1 MSKSNAQGK
10 AAVAAKENVVV
21 IAELGN
27 EYGNIRVRTS
37 NAGINCVVVPKGRPD
52 GTDAWVPVSIISAFI
67 QDDTKSNR
75 LILACERELADGIK
89 GVRPSDFREDAVR
102 SILGKMKVK
111 LTYVPHSAGEIYVN
125 ESTGEQGT
133 YEKDGYNL
141 DTKSEDA
148 FILSY
153 GPEGSEGDIA
163 YESCNASYF
172 LNSKRKTI
180 GKF

>member
-1 MSKSNAQGK
+1 MSTKTNKGIATS
-10 AAVAAKENVVV
+10 VAKENVVV

-37 NAGINCVVVPKGRPD
+37 NAGVNCVIVPKGRPD
-52 GTDAWVPVSIISAFI
+52 GTDAWVPVSIVTAKL
-67 QDDTKSNR
+67 QADTKSSR
-75 LILACERELADGIK
+75 LILACCRDLANGIK
-89 GVRPSDFREDAVR
+89 GVRPSDFINDALR

-141 DTKSEDA
+141 DTKTKGA
-148 FILSY
+148 FVLSY
-153 GPEGSEGDIA
+153 GLKEDEARIA
-163 YESCNASYF
+163 YEACDASYF
-172 LNSKRKTI
+172 LKSDDDSI
-180 GKF
+180 GEF

>member
-1 MSKSNAQGK
+1 MSTKANKGNATS
-10 AAVAAKENVVV
+10 VAKENVVV

-37 NAGINCVVVPKGRPD
+37 NAGVNCVIVPKGRPD
-52 GTDAWVPVSIISAFI
+52 GTDAWVPVSIISAAL
-67 QDDTKSNR
+67 QDDAKSNR
-75 LILACERELADGIK
+75 LILACEMKLADGVK
-89 GVRPSDFREDAVR
+89 GVRPKDFFNDAVR
-102 SILGKMKVK
+102 NILGKMKVK
-111 LTYVPHSAGEIYVN
+111 LTYIPHSAGEIYVN

-153 GPEGSEGDIA
+153 GPEGSEGDNA
-163 YESCNASYF
+163 YEACDASYF
-172 LNSKRKTI
+172 LDSKRKTVR
-180 GKF
+180 KF

>member
-1 MSKSNAQGK
+1 MPKKTTKENATS
-10 AAVAAKENVVV
+10 VAKENVVV
-21 IAELGN
+21 IADLGN

-52 GTDAWVPVSIISAFI
+52 GTDAWVPVSIISAKL
-67 QDDTKSNR
+67 QSDAKTNR
-75 LILACERELADGIK
+75 LILACEMKLADGIK
-89 GVRPSDFREDAVR
+89 GVRPKDFVDNAVR

-141 DTKSEDA
+141 DTKTKGA

-153 GPEGSEGDIA
+153 GVKGSEGREA
-163 YESCNASYF
+163 YEACDTSYF
-172 LNSKRKTI
+172 LDSDDESI
-180 GKF
+180 GEF

>member
-1 MSKSNAQGK
+1 MSTKTNKGNATS
-10 AAVAAKENVVV
+10 VAKENVVV

-52 GTDAWVPVSIISAFI
+52 GTDAWVPISIISASI

-89 GVRPSDFREDAVR
+89 GVRPSDFRDDAVR

-111 LTYVPHSAGEIYVN
+111 LTYIPHSAGEIYVN

-153 GPEGSEGDIA
+153 GPEGSEGDNA
-163 YESCNASYF
+163 YEACDTSYF
-172 LNSKRKTI
+172 LTPKRKTI

>member
-1 MSKSNAQGK
+1 MSKSNAQGN
-10 AAVAAKENVVV
+10 ATSVAKENVVV

-52 GTDAWVPVSIISAFI
+52 GTDAWVPVSIISAKL
-67 QDDTKSNR
+67 QSDAKTNR
-75 LILACERELADGIK
+75 LILACEMKLADGIK
-89 GVRPSDFREDAVR
+89 GVRPKDFADNAVR

-141 DTKSEDA
+141 DTKTKGA

-153 GPEGSEGDIA
+153 GVKGSEGREA
-163 YESCNASYF
+163 YEACDTSYF
-172 LNSKRKTI
+172 LDSDDESI
-180 GKF
+180 GEF

>member
-1 MSKSNAQGK
+1 MSKSNAQGN
-10 AAVAAKENVVV
+10 ATSVAKENVVV

-37 NAGINCVVVPKGRPD
+37 NAGINCIIVPKGRPD
-52 GTDAWVPVSIISAFI
+52 GTDAWVPMSIINAALM
-67 QDDTKSNR
+67 DDTKSNR
-75 LILACERELADGIK
+75 LILACCRDLANGIK
-89 GVRPSDFREDAVR
+89 GVRSSDFINDAVR

-163 YESCNASYF
+163 YEACNTSYF
-172 LNSKRKTI
+172 LDSKRKTVR
-180 GKF
+180 KF

>member
-1 MSKSNAQGK
+1 MFIRKGNA
-10 AAVAAKENVVV
+10 ASAAKENVVV

-52 GTDAWVPVSIISAFI
+52 GTDAWVPVSIISAFL
-67 QDDTKSNR
+67 QADAKTNR
-75 LILACERELADGIK
+75 LILACERELANGIK
-89 GVRPSDFREDAVR
+89 GVRPSDFRDDAIR

-153 GPEGSEGDIA
+153 GPEGSEGDNA
-163 YESCNASYF
+163 YEACDTSYF
-172 LNSKRKTI
+172 LDSKRKTI

>member
-1 MSKSNAQGK
+1 MSKSNAQGN
-10 AAVAAKENVVV
+10 AASAVKENVVV

-37 NAGINCVVVPKGRPD
+37 NAGVNCVVVPKGRPD
-52 GTDAWVPVSIISAFI
+52 GTDAWVPVSIISAAL

-75 LILACERELADGIK
+75 LILACERELANGVK
-89 GVRPSDFREDAVR
+89 GVRPSDFVNDAIR

-141 DTKSEDA
+141 DTKSEGA

-153 GPEGSEGDIA
+153 GVKGSEGREA
-163 YESCNASYF
+163 YEACDTSYF
-172 LNSKRKTI
+172 LDSDDESI
-180 GKF
+180 GEF

>member
-1 MSKSNAQGK
+1 MSTKTNKGNATS
-10 AAVAAKENVVV
+10 VAKENVVV

-37 NAGINCVVVPKGRPD
+37 NAGVNCVVVPKGRPD
-52 GTDAWVPVSIISAFI
+52 GTDAWVPISIITAKL
-67 QDDTKSNR
+67 QADTKSSR
-75 LILACERELADGIK
+75 LILACCRDLANGIK
-89 GVRPSDFREDAVR
+89 GVRPSDFINDALR

-111 LTYVPHSAGEIYVN
+111 LTYIPHSAGEIYVN

-141 DTKSEDA
+141 DTKTKGA

-153 GPEGSEGDIA
+153 GVKGSEGYNA
-163 YESCNASYF
+163 YEACDASYF
-172 LNSKRKTI
+172 LKSDDDSI
-180 GKF
+180 GEF

>member
-1 MSKSNAQGK
+1 MSTKTNKENATF
-10 AAVAAKENVVV
+10 VAKENVVV
-21 IAELGN
+21 IANLGN

-52 GTDAWVPVSIISAFI
+52 GTDAWVPISIVTAKL
-67 QDDTKSNR
+67 QADTKSNR
-75 LILACERELADGIK
+75 LVLACCRDLANGIK
-89 GVRPSDFREDAVR
+89 GVRPSDFLNDALR

-141 DTKSEDA
+141 DTKTKGA

-153 GPEGSEGDIA
+153 GLKEDEARIA
-163 YESCNASYF
+163 YEACDASYF
-172 LNSKRKTI
+172 LNSDDETI
-180 GKF
+180 GEF

>member
-1 MSKSNAQGK
+1 MSTKTNKGNATS
-10 AAVAAKENVVV
+10 VAKENVVV

-52 GTDAWVPVSIISAFI
+52 GTDAWVPVSIISAAL
-67 QDDTKSNR
+67 QDDSKSNR
-75 LILACERELADGIK
+75 LILACQMKLADGVK
-89 GVRPSDFREDAVR
+89 GVRPKDFFNDAVR
-102 SILGKMKVK
+102 NILGKMKVK

-141 DTKSEDA
+141 DTKSKGA
-148 FILSY
+148 FVLSY
-153 GPEGSEGDIA
+153 GLKEDEARIA
-163 YESCNASYF
+163 YEACDASYF
-172 LNSKRKTI
+172 LKSDDDSI
-180 GKF
+180 GEF

>member
-1 MSKSNAQGK
+1 MSTKTNKENATS
-10 AAVAAKENVVV
+10 VAKENVVV
-21 IAELGN
+21 IANLGN

-37 NAGINCVVVPKGRPD
+37 NAGINCVVIPKGRPD

-153 GPEGSEGDIA
+153 GPEGSEGDNA
-163 YESCNASYF
+163 YEACDTSYF
-172 LNSKRKTI
+172 LTPKRKTI